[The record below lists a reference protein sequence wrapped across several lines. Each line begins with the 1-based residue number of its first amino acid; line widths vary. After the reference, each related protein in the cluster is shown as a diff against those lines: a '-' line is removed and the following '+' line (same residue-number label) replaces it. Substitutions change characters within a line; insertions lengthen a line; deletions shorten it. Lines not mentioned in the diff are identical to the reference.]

1 MKKNFYNSALASKNR
16 ILKLYTLNSDT
27 SLNRSIQFYQKN
39 LPLFYEWLAGFIDG
53 EGNFQINPLKGK
65 SGEIVKFSFMFNIN
79 LHVDDIDVL
88 HSISK
93 ILGIGSVTS
102 DTTNPGKYVC
112 SYRINKQS
120 ELSKLIGILNSSPLN
135 GVKYL
140 DFLDFS
146 KAYDLYFNRPSRS
159 ITPDVIEEVLK
170 LKNGMNRQRNNFNRP
185 IPINIT
191 DYGLLGLIEGEGSF
205 HLIRSRLVPIFAIKM
220 VSDQEPIMLAIKEF
234 LTKRLDFDKYSLF
247 KLNNSKLISINY
259 VPSKG
264 NSKPQVFIGIEN
276 VRILYNYLLPFLKNL
291 PFLWMVSTHQK
302 IKGF

>member
-102 DTTNPGKYVC
+102 DTTNPGKYVY

-220 VSDQEPIMLAIKEF
+220 VSDQ
-234 LTKRLDFDKYSLF
+234 
-247 KLNNSKLISINY
+247 
-259 VPSKG
+259 
-264 NSKPQVFIGIEN
+264 
-276 VRILYNYLLPFLKNL
+276 
-291 PFLWMVSTHQK
+291 
-302 IKGF
+302 

>member
-1 MKKNFYNSALASKNR
+1 MKKNFYKSALASKNR

-102 DTTNPGKYVC
+102 DTTNPGKYVY

-120 ELSKLIGILNSSPLN
+120 ELSKLIDILNSSPLN

-220 VSDQEPIMLAIKEF
+220 VSDQ
-234 LTKRLDFDKYSLF
+234 
-247 KLNNSKLISINY
+247 
-259 VPSKG
+259 
-264 NSKPQVFIGIEN
+264 
-276 VRILYNYLLPFLKNL
+276 
-291 PFLWMVSTHQK
+291 
-302 IKGF
+302 

>member
-1 MKKNFYNSALASKNR
+1 
-16 ILKLYTLNSDT
+16 
-27 SLNRSIQFYQKN
+27 
-39 LPLFYEWLAGFIDG
+39 
-53 EGNFQINPLKGK
+53 
-65 SGEIVKFSFMFNIN
+65 MFNIN

-102 DTTNPGKYVC
+102 DTTNPGKYVY

-170 LKNGMNRQRNNFNRP
+170 LKNGMNRQRNNFNRS

-191 DYGLLGLIEGEGSF
+191 DYWLLGLIEGEGSF
-205 HLIRSRLVPIFAIKM
+205 HHQDWYL
-220 VSDQEPIMLAIKEF
+220 F
-234 LTKRLDFDKYSLF
+234 LL
-247 KLNNSKLISINY
+247 
-259 VPSKG
+259 
-264 NSKPQVFIGIEN
+264 
-276 VRILYNYLLPFLKNL
+276 
-291 PFLWMVSTHQK
+291 
-302 IKGF
+302 

>member
-1 MKKNFYNSALASKNR
+1 
-16 ILKLYTLNSDT
+16 
-27 SLNRSIQFYQKN
+27 
-39 LPLFYEWLAGFIDG
+39 
-53 EGNFQINPLKGK
+53 
-65 SGEIVKFSFMFNIN
+65 MFNIN

-102 DTTNPGKYVC
+102 DTTNPGKYVY

-220 VSDQEPIMLAIKEF
+220 VSDQ
-234 LTKRLDFDKYSLF
+234 
-247 KLNNSKLISINY
+247 
-259 VPSKG
+259 
-264 NSKPQVFIGIEN
+264 
-276 VRILYNYLLPFLKNL
+276 
-291 PFLWMVSTHQK
+291 
-302 IKGF
+302 

>member
-39 LPLFYEWLAGFIDG
+39 LPLFYEWFAGFIDG

-220 VSDQEPIMLAIKEF
+220 VSDQ
-234 LTKRLDFDKYSLF
+234 
-247 KLNNSKLISINY
+247 
-259 VPSKG
+259 
-264 NSKPQVFIGIEN
+264 
-276 VRILYNYLLPFLKNL
+276 
-291 PFLWMVSTHQK
+291 
-302 IKGF
+302 